1 MIHAEDLL
9 RLVGEL
15 AARVGPDTELRWK
28 RDSYWH
34 PDDEANL
41 ALQRLFEA
49 WRTYRAT
56 PKTATLSV
64 TPALQARLAALA
76 HAENRSITSFL
87 EWLVLEHEKRTRAK
101 RRKQSEQDRH
111 A

>member
-41 ALQRLFEA
+41 ALQR
-49 WRTYRAT
+49 R
-56 PKTATLSV
+56 
-64 TPALQARLAALA
+64 
-76 HAENRSITSFL
+76 
-87 EWLVLEHEKRTRAK
+87 RTRK
-101 RRKQSEQDRH
+101 IW
-111 A
+111 

>member
-41 ALQRLFEA
+41 ALQR
-49 WRTYRAT
+49 R
-56 PKTATLSV
+56 
-64 TPALQARLAALA
+64 
-76 HAENRSITSFL
+76 
-87 EWLVLEHEKRTRAK
+87 RTRKIARS
-101 RRKQSEQDRH
+101 RRFWNGWF
-111 A
+111 